1 MKYLF
6 TKMHGLGNDFV
17 ILDLRTTTLMLSP
30 TLIQRL
36 SNRRYGIGCD
46 QFIVL
51 ETPAAPHA
59 DIHMRIFNADGGEVK
74 ACGNATRCMGAYLQR
89 QTGKTDH
96 IIETAAGFLK
106 TAVQP
111 NGMVAVDIGIPSLA
125 WQDIPLRE
133 EANTLFLPIDVP
145 GLEAPTAVNMG
156 NPHLVFFVKDVE
168 DIDLERFGKELTHHP
183 LFPEGTNVEIVEI
196 LTRHD
201 IRMRVWER
209 GTGITLACATG
220 ACASVVAGVKR
231 GLLENHVTVH
241 LDGGDLEIHYDDT
254 VVMYGPVT
262 FSFEGSFDAQT
273 LAEQ

>member
-168 DIDLERFGKELTHHP
+168 DIDLERFGKEHP